1 MRKHLVFLILF
12 FVLSHVTAQV
22 KSINESGSS
31 EYFIEILQDS
41 KNLKYS
47 EILETYN
54 TYIEK
59 NPEQIISQIERCKFI
74 GNSSYDVYEDY
85 NPNYD
90 EMIDCIDNLI
100 NRYPENPEVLLYKL
114 EYTWSDERKNLIADA
129 LISLEKNKDNWTY
142 NHQSR
147 LYEFAFNYHIE
158 DNDDL
163 AIMYAKRAERFSDS
177 LDLSVEISEA
187 YLRLGKTKK
196 AKDALMNALFYD
208 SKYGWVLKRKGDL
221 LVDFEE
227 IDEAVKMFERASIKD
242 STLTNNESLYKIF
255 LERNKIDEARN
266 YLVKDTIEEWEKAGK
281 IQKLLNHDISY
292 SSFDTSIISYRRMQD
307 LSYNDDFFGVKR
319 IRLFFKSPFQL
330 WTWNEITHI
339 LLLVL
344 AVFTLFVVP
353 YLWILPVY
361 SAKKFFRIKLNKKLI
376 DVDWNLRHFWL
387 ISFVYLISQ
396 FILILCFYYQD
407 FINAYLEV
415 AYLYGV
421 ETFNEIEV
429 ISANSNLFFFFLML
443 CFTAL
448 FLNKRRIKFVFNT
461 TFGLGKIILYA
472 IGFVIV
478 NAIVIRIVTN
488 LFGAED
494 TIAVMQ
500 TLNSRAEIDN
510 VLSQYGFSVAF
521 FSVAVIVPLYEEII
535 FRGIIL
541 SSIEKHIGFLG
552 ANIIQASLFSLVHMS
567 FQLFLYYF
575 IFGLITG
582 YMVKKSEGLFV
593 GFVFHAVNNF
603 LVLVS
608 IAFLSSIQ

>member
-1 MRKHLVFLILF
+1 MILF